1 MKNYILTFSFGLL
14 GAFLFKTLNIPIPW
28 MLGPLVTIFLLQ
40 FFTKLPLKWHGN
52 FRDAG
57 LIVVGLSLGD
67 YFTKEIFQTM
77 PKFLLMIIVLN
88 AILIAFSVALAFVTA
103 KWCHIDFSTALVSS
117 IPGGLSQ
124 LIIFAEER
132 DKINLSIVTYFHV
145 IRVLLVVS
153 LVPILLSTTS
163 QGVTTTDS
171 TDTFSITIFIL
182 IFFGYIAMILAKRL
196 KVPVPAFLGPLL
208 FALILNIFNVQ
219 HTAVTID
226 FVHIAQVLVGCHI
239 GLSLTKKDVELS
251 KRLLIMGVVSAVLLI
266 VLTIFTGYIFSI
278 IYGDI
283 SFETAF
289 LSLAPGG
296 LDQMSLIALGIGGN
310 VALVTMF
317 QLFRILIIYIIVLP
331 VLQRTIK

>member
-1 MKNYILTFSFGLL
+1 MKNYILTFSFGIL
-14 GAFLFKTLNIPIPW
+14 GACLFQALHLPIPW

-40 FFTKLPLKWHGN
+40 FFTKLPLKWHSN

-67 YFTKEIFQTM
+67 YFTQEIFRSIPQ
-77 PKFLLMIIVLN
+77 FLPMIIVLN
-88 AILIAFSVALAFVTA
+88 AILIAFSVALAFGTA
-103 KWCHIDFSTALVSS
+103 KWCRIDFSTALVSS

-153 LVPILLSTTS
+153 LVPLLLSITS

-171 TDTFSITIFIL
+171 TEIFNITIFIL

-208 FALILNIFNVQ
+208 FVLILNIFNVQ
-219 HTAVTID
+219 HTAVNID
-226 FVHIAQVLVGCHI
+226 FVHIGQVLVGCHI
-239 GLSLTKKDVELS
+239 GLSLTKKDVQLS
-251 KRLLIMGVVSAVLLI
+251 KRLLIMGVISAILLI
-266 VLTIFTGYIFSI
+266 MLTIFIGYIFSNL
-278 IYGDI
+278 YSGI

-310 VALVTMF
+310 VALVTLF
-317 QLFRILIIYIIVLP
+317 QLFRILTIYIIVLP
-331 VLQRTIK
+331 ILQKNIK